1 MILVIIE
8 TVAIRAI
15 IVLALLCGLWSGGGG
30 RGYDGILDIVVFVDW
45 GRGWRGLGRRSRTP
59 CLGLVVGWFVCIGFR
74 FDSRETDMGMK
85 PCIVV
90 LTQGFFRVCGL

>member
-30 RGYDGILDIVVFVDW
+30 GGYDGILDIVVFVDW
-45 GRGWRGLGRRSRTP
+45 GRG
-59 CLGLVVGWFVCIGFR
+59 VAGFR
-74 FDSRETDMGMK
+74 ATVSDSVFGASCRMVRMYRISFRLTRNGYGNETLHCSIDA
-85 PCIVV
+85 
-90 LTQGFFRVCGL
+90 GFF